1 MEFLKPR
8 TLKARQKTLALLL
21 PCLSPIQDD
30 LGNVPVSMQQD
41 SRVNGA
47 LIGLTERVCT
57 HFKVSRPVLIQ
68 RVIAAVFEEI
78 YRREATAV
86 LTQCDNF
93 LEDPQSELS
102 RARVDISTLQPD
114 TPDSNWVSDLNEY
127 IQDNYKRPDTLVL

>member
-21 PCLSPIQDD
+21 PCLTPVQDD
-30 LGNVPVSMQQD
+30 LGNVPVLMQQD
-41 SRVNGA
+41 PRVNGA
-47 LIGLTERVCT
+47 LIGLVERVCA
-57 HFKVSRPVLIQ
+57 HFKITRPIHIQ

-86 LTQCDNF
+86 LTQCDEF

-102 RARVDISTLQPD
+102 QARASIGELQPEA
-114 TPDSNWVSDLNEY
+114 PDPNWVIDLNDY
-127 IQDNYKRPDTLVL
+127 IQKNYERPDILVL

>member
-21 PCLSPIQDD
+21 PCIAPVQDD

-41 SRVNGA
+41 PRINGA

-57 HFKVSRPVLIQ
+57 YFKVTRLILIQ

-78 YRREATAV
+78 YRREATTV
-86 LTQCDNF
+86 LTRCDEF

-102 RARVDISTLQPD
+102 RARANIGELPPE
-114 TPDSNWVSDLNEY
+114 TPDPNWVSDLNDY
-127 IQDNYKRPDTLVL
+127 IQKNYERPDILVL

>member
-8 TLKARQKTLALLL
+8 ILKARQKTLALLL
-21 PCLSPIQDD
+21 PCLSPVQDD

-41 SRVNGA
+41 PHVNGV

-57 HFKVSRPVLIQ
+57 HFKVTRAILIH
-68 RVIAAVFEEI
+68 RVIASVFEEI

-86 LTQCDNF
+86 LTQCDEF

-102 RARVDISTLQPD
+102 RARASINEPQPE
-114 TPDSNWVSDLNEY
+114 TPDPNWVSDLNDY
-127 IQDNYKRPDTLVL
+127 IQKNYERPDILVL

>member
-21 PCLSPIQDD
+21 PCLTPVQDD
-30 LGNVPVSMQQD
+30 LGNVPISMQQD
-41 SRVNGA
+41 PRVNGA
-47 LIGLTERVCT
+47 LIGLTERVCI
-57 HFKVSRPVLIQ
+57 HFKVTRSVLVH

-86 LTQCDNF
+86 LMQCDKL

-102 RARVDISTLQPD
+102 RARADISALQPE
-114 TPDSNWVSDLNEY
+114 TPDSNWVSGLNDY
-127 IQDNYKRPDTLVL
+127 IQNNYERPDILVL

>member
-21 PCLSPIQDD
+21 PCLTPVQDD

-41 SRVNGA
+41 PRVNGA
-47 LIGLTERVCT
+47 FIGLTERVCAHFQITRPT
-57 HFKVSRPVLIQ
+57 HIQ

-86 LTQCDNF
+86 LTQCDEH

-102 RARVDISTLQPD
+102 RARTGIAELLPE
-114 TPDSNWVSDLNEY
+114 TPDPNWVSGLNDYLQE
-127 IQDNYKRPDTLVL
+127 NYERPDTLVL

>member
-21 PCLSPIQDD
+21 PCLSPVQDD

-41 SRVNGA
+41 PRINGA
-47 LIGLTERVCT
+47 LIGLAERVCS
-57 HFKVSRPVLIQ
+57 HFKVTRPILIQ

-86 LTQCDNF
+86 LTQCDEL

-102 RARVDISTLQPD
+102 RTRADIGTLQPE
-114 TPDSNWVSDLNEY
+114 TPGPNWVSGLNDY
-127 IQDNYKRPDTLVL
+127 IRNNYERPDTLVL

>member
-21 PCLSPIQDD
+21 PCLTPVQDD

-41 SRVNGA
+41 PHVNGA
-47 LIGLTERVCT
+47 LIGLTERVCA
-57 HFKVSRPVLIQ
+57 HFGVTRQALVH
-68 RVIAAVFEEI
+68 RVTAAVFEEI

-86 LTQCDNF
+86 LTQCDEL

-102 RARVDISTLQPD
+102 RSRANIGELPPE
-114 TPDSNWVSDLNEY
+114 TPDPNWLSSLNDY
-127 IQDNYKRPDTLVL
+127 IQKNYERPDILVL

>member
-21 PCLSPIQDD
+21 PCLTPVQDD

-41 SRVNGA
+41 PRINGA

-57 HFKVSRPVLIQ
+57 YLKVTRSILIQ
-68 RVIAAVFEEI
+68 RVIASVFEEI

-86 LTQCDNF
+86 LTQCDEF

-102 RARVDISTLQPD
+102 CARANIAELQPE
-114 TPDSNWVSDLNEY
+114 TPDPNWVSDLNDY
-127 IQDNYKRPDTLVL
+127 IQNNYERPDILVL

>member
-21 PCLSPIQDD
+21 PCLTPVQDD

-41 SRVNGA
+41 SRINGA
-47 LIGLTERVCT
+47 LIGLAERVCS
-57 HFKVSRPVLIQ
+57 HFKVTRPILIQ

-86 LTQCDNF
+86 LTQCDEL

-102 RARVDISTLQPD
+102 RARADIGTLQPE
-114 TPDSNWVSDLNEY
+114 TPDPNWASGLNDY
-127 IQDNYKRPDTLVL
+127 IRNNYERPDTLVL

>member
-8 TLKARQKTLALLL
+8 TLKARQKTLTLLL

-41 SRVNGA
+41 PHVNGT
-47 LIGLTERVCT
+47 LIGLTERVCAYFNVT
-57 HFKVSRPVLIQ
+57 RPILIQ
-68 RVIAAVFEEI
+68 RVTASVFEEI

-86 LTQCDNF
+86 LTQCDEL

-102 RARVDISTLQPD
+102 CARANMGSPQPE
-114 TPDSNWVSDLNEY
+114 TPDPNWVSDLNDY
-127 IQDNYKRPDTLVL
+127 IQKNYERPDTLVL

>member
-21 PCLSPIQDD
+21 PCLTPVQDD

-41 SRVNGA
+41 PHVNGA
-47 LIGLTERVCT
+47 LIGLVERVCAHLKIT
-57 HFKVSRPVLIQ
+57 RPVHIQ

-86 LTQCDNF
+86 LTQCDKF
-93 LEDPQSELS
+93 LEDSQSELS
-102 RARVDISTLQPD
+102 RARAGIGELQPE
-114 TPDSNWVSDLNEY
+114 TPDPNWVSDLNDY
-127 IQDNYKRPDTLVL
+127 IQKNYERPDILVL

>member
-21 PCLSPIQDD
+21 PCLTPIQDD

-41 SRVNGA
+41 PCINGA

-57 HFKVSRPVLIQ
+57 YFKVTRLIPIQ

-78 YRREATAV
+78 YRREATTV
-86 LTQCDNF
+86 LTRCDGF

-102 RARVDISTLQPD
+102 RARANIGELPPE
-114 TPDSNWVSDLNEY
+114 TPDPNWVSDLNDY
-127 IQDNYKRPDTLVL
+127 IQKNYERPDILVL